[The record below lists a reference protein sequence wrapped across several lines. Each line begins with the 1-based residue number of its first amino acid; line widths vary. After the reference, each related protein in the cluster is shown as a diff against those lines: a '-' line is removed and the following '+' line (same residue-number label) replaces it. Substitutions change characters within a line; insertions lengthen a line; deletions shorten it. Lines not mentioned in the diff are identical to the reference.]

1 MRLLA
6 LVLLFAGCAHAHA
19 GEWAAVPTCEPWPGV
34 RVASESVRCEAI
46 SGAFEMAAAIA
57 EEEGIATRA
66 ETMERARAFSFV
78 VLDVPFLYVNR
89 DGNRVGGILA
99 CDELPR
105 IIMDR
110 TLRGGLHEFV
120 LHARQCLNGDPLVEP
135 EGAERSAWRRFWAL
149 GAWR

>member
-1 MRLLA
+1 MRLSIALLLA
-6 LVLLFAGCAHAHA
+6 VGCAHAHV

-34 RVASESVRCEAI
+34 RVASESARCEAI
-46 SGAFEMAAAIA
+46 AGAFDMAAAIS

-66 ETMERARAFSFV
+66 ELLERARAFSFV
-78 VLDVPFLYVNR
+78 VLDVPHLYVNR
-89 DGNRVGGILA
+89 NGNRVGGILA
-99 CDELPR
+99 CDDLPR
-105 IIMDR
+105 VIMDR

-120 LHARQCLNGDPLVEP
+120 IHGGQCLRGDPLVEP